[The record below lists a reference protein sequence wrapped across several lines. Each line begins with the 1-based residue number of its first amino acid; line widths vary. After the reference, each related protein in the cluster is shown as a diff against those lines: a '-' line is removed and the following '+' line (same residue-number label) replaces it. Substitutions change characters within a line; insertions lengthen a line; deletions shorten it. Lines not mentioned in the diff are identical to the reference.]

1 MSRTPVAKKLVAI
14 DEEIV
19 QRPSRGALRPIDG
32 GIDERWLHHQM
43 RRERSA
49 AYWFAASKWGFMGLV
64 IGLCLGAFM
73 MYVATVSTLPI
84 AQDAIARGQTIQDA
98 RDAVLGG
105 FTRQPAPEAPPPPAP

>member
-1 MSRTPVAKKLVAI
+1 MSRTPVSKKLVAI

-19 QRPSRGALRPIDG
+19 QRVNRGGLRALDNIQD
-32 GIDERWLHHQM
+32 DRWLHHQL

-64 IGLCLGAFM
+64 IGMCLGAFM

-98 RDAVLGG
+98 RDAVLGD
-105 FTRQPAPEAPPPPAP
+105 FSRRDPPPPAP

>member
-14 DEEIV
+14 DEEVVPHIHRGGV
-19 QRPSRGALRPIDG
+19 RPYDSAQD
-32 GIDERWLHHQM
+32 DRWLQHQL

-49 AYWFAASKWGFMGLV
+49 AYWFAASKWGFLGLV
-64 IGLCLGAFM
+64 LGLCLGAFM

-98 RDAVLGG
+98 REAVLGDVS
-105 FTRQPAPEAPPPPAP
+105 RRDPAPPAP

>member
-1 MSRTPVAKKLVAI
+1 MSRSPVAKKLVAI
-14 DEEIV
+14 DEEV
-19 QRPSRGALRPIDG
+19 VPRVHRGTVRPYDGAQ
-32 GIDERWLHHQM
+32 DERWLIHQL

-64 IGLCLGAFM
+64 IGMCLGAFM

-98 RDAVLGG
+98 RDAVLGD
-105 FTRQPAPEAPPPPAP
+105 FSRRQDPAPPAP